1 MQENHRI
8 VGGFEVEE
16 TQGCE
21 ESRADKTLFTS
32 TDCQAGSSLCVLR
45 YMPAHTGHIQA
56 DTRTHKHQCTGFLEL
71 GAQAYRQDTHMQAP
85 ESISEVL

>member
-32 TDCQAGSSLCVLR
+32 TDC
-45 YMPAHTGHIQA
+45 
-56 DTRTHKHQCTGFLEL
+56 
-71 GAQAYRQDTHMQAP
+71 
-85 ESISEVL
+85 